1 MLPPHQQV
9 SVYMFSASSCMF
21 LFVLINTVEI
31 NLLCFLSTHPLFLS
45 SAEIYVGKLLLL
57 GVNNGRGGHTEA
69 PELKVEGLG

>member
-1 MLPPHQQV
+1 MHVFICINKYSRNKSLV
-9 SVYMFSASSCMF
+9 F
-21 LFVLINTVEI
+21 LEHSP
-31 NLLCFLSTHPLFLS
+31 CLFLS